1 MPADDLIVDQAP
13 LHTAAEYF
21 MPAVGAGF
29 VIAAAL
35 AAFASA
41 ANAGILAAARY
52 PMAMSR
58 DGLMSTKFLELS
70 RFGTPIWGIILTGA
84 GMSFVVIAFGAG
96 AIAKLASAFVLVKLA
111 LVNLAVIVLR
121 SAKISSYAPS
131 FKTPLYP
138 FTQILGIGI
147 SLYLIV
153 KLGSFPLIL
162 VCAATLLTLIWYH
175 FIGKKS
181 NTNSW
186 CNTSHLRATRSGS

>member
-13 LHTAAEYF
+13 SYCCRVLHASRRRRICYRSC
-21 MPAVGAGF
+21 
-29 VIAAAL
+29 ISR
-35 AAFASA
+35 FASA
-41 ANAGILAAARY
+41 ANAEFCSGTL

-121 SAKISSYAPS
+121 SAKISSYAPG
-131 FKTPLYP
+131 FKTPS
-138 FTQILGIGI
+138 ILSPKFLVSV
-147 SLYLIV
+147 SLYI
-153 KLGSFPLIL
+153 S
-162 VCAATLLTLIWYH
+162 
-175 FIGKKS
+175 S
-181 NTNSW
+181 
-186 CNTSHLRATRSGS
+186 